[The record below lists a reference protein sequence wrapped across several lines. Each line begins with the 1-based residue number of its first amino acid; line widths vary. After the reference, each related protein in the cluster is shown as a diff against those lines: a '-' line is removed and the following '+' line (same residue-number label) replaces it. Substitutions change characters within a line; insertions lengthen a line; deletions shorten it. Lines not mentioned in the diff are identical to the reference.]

1 MHRFIVISLALAA
14 GLANAD
20 PTHDVAC
27 REIGFSKSIE
37 NRDLEAF
44 RSFLDADA
52 RFVSDRPRRG
62 IEEIAAGWSV
72 FIPEDGPRI
81 KWRPQFV
88 EVLEDGTLALTRGP
102 YRYTTRDEAGEEL
115 VFWGM
120 FNSVWRKQDDGSWK
134 VVFDAGGAT
143 AEPPADEVR
152 ALLDAEDDC
161 GN

>member
-20 PTHDVAC
+20 PAHDVAC

-72 FIPEDGPRI
+72 FIPADGPRI

-88 EVLEDGTLALTRGP
+88 EVLEDG
-102 YRYTTRDEAGEEL
+102 
-115 VFWGM
+115 
-120 FNSVWRKQDDGSWK
+120 SV
-134 VVFDAGGAT
+134 
-143 AEPPADEVR
+143 
-152 ALLDAEDDC
+152 LLDVQITQAELATLVGSTRQSVNAGLGELTEHGLLAREGRQLIILKPDELRSEARST
-161 GN
+161 